1 LPQYKR
7 LREKGRTLR
16 RTIADAIEVL
26 RQDARFKDT
35 DRARIQVGRLR
46 LPSQETVGLVD
57 VLFDSLDERTFIVSL
72 PTSGEFRAKRPGHS
86 KADIFDIFELDD
98 AIVDGNYA
106 IQLRDGAVVR
116 AVEVVPA
123 LLPHIV
129 TETDLS
135 IVHQT
140 IELVGAKD
148 ETRYR
153 FPADLKLL
161 PADGLDCGTLP
172 SLQDR
177 IPLLKQI
184 KAHIEDHEPSLK
196 GISEQQISDSLQKFG
211 MRIPKKRPRQG

>member
-1 LPQYKR
+1 MPQYKR
-7 LREKGRTLR
+7 LREEGRTLR

-35 DRARIQVGRLR
+35 DRARIQVGGLR
-46 LPSQETVGLVD
+46 LPSQETVGLVG
-57 VLFDSLDERTFIVSL
+57 VLFDSLDERTFIVFL

-98 AIVDGNYA
+98 AIVDGNCA
-106 IQLRDGAVVR
+106 IQLRNGTVVR

-123 LLPHIV
+123 PLPYIV
-129 TETDLS
+129 TEMDWS

-140 IELVGAKD
+140 IELVGAKG

-153 FPADLKLL
+153 FPADLKL

-177 IPLLKQI
+177 IPPLKLI
-184 KAHIEDHEPSLK
+184 KAHIEDHGPSLK

>member
-35 DRARIQVGRLR
+35 DRARIQVGGLR

-57 VLFDSLDERTFIVSL
+57 VLFEALNERTFIVSL
-72 PTSGEFRAKRPGHS
+72 PTSVEFRAKRPGHS
-86 KADIFDIFELDD
+86 EADIFDIFELND
-98 AIVDGNYA
+98 AIVDGNCA
-106 IQLRDGAVVR
+106 TQLRNGTVVST
-116 AVEVVPA
+116 VEVVPA

-153 FPADLKLL
+153 FPADLKL

-172 SLQDR
+172 RLQDR

-184 KAHIEDHEPSLK
+184 KAHIENHEPSLN

>member
-7 LREKGRTLR
+7 LREEGRTLR

-35 DRARIQVGRLR
+35 DRARIQVGGLR
-46 LPSQETVGLVD
+46 LPSQETVGLVG

-98 AIVDGNYA
+98 AIVDGNCA
-106 IQLRDGAVVR
+106 IQLRDGTVVR

-177 IPLLKQI
+177 IPLLKRI

-211 MRIPKKRPRQG
+211 MRIPKKRPCQG

>member
-1 LPQYKR
+1 MPEYKR
-7 LREKGRTLR
+7 LRKGRTLR

-26 RQDARFKDT
+26 RQDAKFKDT
-35 DRARIQVGRLR
+35 DRARIQVGGLP

-57 VLFDSLDERTFIVSL
+57 VLFKLSFDERTFIVSL
-72 PTSGEFRAKRPGHS
+72 PTSGEFRAKRPGRS

-98 AIVDGNYA
+98 AIVDGNCA

-148 ETRYR
+148 RR
-153 FPADLKLL
+153 DIVSP
-161 PADGLDCGTLP
+161 P
-172 SLQDR
+172 
-177 IPLLKQI
+177 I
-184 KAHIEDHEPSLK
+184 
-196 GISEQQISDSLQKFG
+196 
-211 MRIPKKRPRQG
+211 

>member
-1 LPQYKR
+1 LPQYKW
-7 LREKGRTLR
+7 LREKGRTHR

-35 DRARIQVGRLR
+35 DRARIQVGGLR
-46 LPSQETVGLVD
+46 LPSQETVGLVA
-57 VLFDSLDERTFIVSL
+57 VFFDSLDERTFIVSL
-72 PTSGEFRAKRPGHS
+72 PTSSEFRAKRPGHS

-98 AIVDGNYA
+98 AIVDGNFA
-106 IQLRDGAVVR
+106 IQLRDGTVLR

-161 PADGLDCGTLP
+161 ADGLDCGTLP

-196 GISEQQISDSLQKFG
+196 GISEQQISDSLRKFG

>member
-35 DRARIQVGRLR
+35 DRARIQVGGLR
-46 LPSQETVGLVD
+46 LPSQETVGLVH

-72 PTSGEFRAKRPGHS
+72 PTSGEFRAKRTGHS

-153 FPADLKLL
+153 FPADLKL
-161 PADGLDCGTLP
+161 PAGGLDCGTLP

>member
-1 LPQYKR
+1 LPRYRR
-7 LREKGRTLR
+7 LRENARTLR

-35 DRARIQVGRLR
+35 DRARIQVGGLR

-57 VLFDSLDERTFIVSL
+57 VLFDSLDEKTFIVSL
-72 PTSGEFRAKRPGHS
+72 PTSGEFRAKRPGQP
-86 KADIFDIFELDD
+86 KAAIFDIFELDH
-98 AIVDGNYA
+98 AMVDGNCA
-106 IQLRDGAVVR
+106 IQLRDGTVVR

-123 LLPHIV
+123 LLPYIV
-129 TETDLS
+129 TETDFS

-153 FPADLKLL
+153 LPADLKLS
-161 PADGLDCGTLP
+161 ADGLDCGKLP
-172 SLQDR
+172 GLQDR

>member
-1 LPQYKR
+1 LAQYER

-16 RTIADAIEVL
+16 RTIADAIEIL
-26 RQDARFKDT
+26 RQDVGFKDT
-35 DRARIQVGRLR
+35 DRARIQVGGLR
-46 LPSQETVGLVD
+46 LPSQETVGLVH

-72 PTSGEFRAKRPGHS
+72 PTSGEFRAKRLGYS

-98 AIVDGNYA
+98 AIVDGNCA
-106 IQLRDGAVVR
+106 IRLRDGTVVR

-123 LLPHIV
+123 LLPHKV
-129 TETDLS
+129 TEMDLS

-153 FPADLKLL
+153 FPADLKL
-161 PADGLDCGTLP
+161 PADGLDCSTLP

-177 IPLLKQI
+177 IPLLKLI